1 MLTLVAV
8 LEVSVLL
15 VGVPLAADCCFHIL
29 DCNNHIQ
36 PWVVVEAL
44 VEWVKEDIL
53 VVALKSHHLDMKS
66 FYGSGVSSPFS
77 FSASLL
83 QFAGKPLQ
91 QIF

>member
-1 MLTLVAV
+1 MLTLMAV

-44 VEWVKEDIL
+44 VELVKEDIS
-53 VVALKSHHLDMKS
+53 VVALKSHHLHMKS
-66 FYGSGVSSPFS
+66 FYGYGVPSPFFKRIKLTEMYLVS
-77 FSASLL
+77 
-83 QFAGKPLQ
+83 
-91 QIF
+91 

>member
-1 MLTLVAV
+1 MLTFVAV
-8 LEVSVLL
+8 FEAAVLL

-53 VVALKSHHLDMKS
+53 GVALKSHHLHMKS
-66 FYGSGVSSPFS
+66 FYGYGVPSPF
-77 FSASLL
+77 FKRI
-83 QFAGKPLQ
+83 KPTEMYLVS
-91 QIF
+91 

>member
-1 MLTLVAV
+1 MLTFVAV
-8 LEVSVLL
+8 FEAAVLL

-66 FYGSGVSSPFS
+66 FHGYGDSSPF
-77 FSASLL
+77 FKHI
-83 QFAGKPLQ
+83 KPTEM
-91 QIF
+91 